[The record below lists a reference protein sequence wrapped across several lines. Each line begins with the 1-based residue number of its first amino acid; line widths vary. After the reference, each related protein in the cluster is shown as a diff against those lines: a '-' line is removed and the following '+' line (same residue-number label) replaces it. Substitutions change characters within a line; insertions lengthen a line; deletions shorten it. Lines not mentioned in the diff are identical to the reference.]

1 MKVRSWVQDSLS
13 VHVTYNKKN
22 CWGGVA
28 VLTCSSSSYVWFN
41 IACRSFLS
49 SFNFSVADY
58 LMFFYFAHLA
68 FWMKNL
74 TYEHEVVSLLLS
86 QLSC

>member
-1 MKVRSWVQDSLS
+1 MWGI
-13 VHVTYNKKN
+13 T
-22 CWGGVA
+22 GGVA
-28 VLTCSSSSYVWFN
+28 VLTCSSSYVGFN

-58 LMFFYFAHLA
+58 LIFFYFAHLA

-74 TYEHEVVSLLLS
+74 TYEYGVVSLLLS